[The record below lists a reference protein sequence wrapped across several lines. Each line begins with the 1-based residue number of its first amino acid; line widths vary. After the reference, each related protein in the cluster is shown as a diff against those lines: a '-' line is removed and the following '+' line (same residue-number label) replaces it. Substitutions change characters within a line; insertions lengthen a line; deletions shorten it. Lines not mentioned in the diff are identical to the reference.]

1 MDWAWAENRCWPA
14 VMCVSVVDIG
24 HRFVYY
30 LNMASVQPKVI
41 NGKTYYYLVESARV
55 GGKPRIVSQ
64 RYLGSAADITAALDG
79 ATVTPA
85 RTQHL
90 GFGALAAVWGLL
102 DRLGYVGI
110 VDDVV
115 GARRSD
121 AGASV
126 GTYLALAC
134 ANRVVAPRSKL
145 AFEHWW
151 ATTAGDRWVKVP
163 TAGLDHRRFWDAM
176 HTVDTAALVDIERG
190 LATAMATKFDL
201 RLSSMALDMTNFAT
215 FIDSGNDRAPIA
227 QRGHAK
233 QKRTDL
239 RLVGLAMVVTRDGG
253 VPLVGHA
260 YAGNRPDVA
269 VFPAVVDE
277 LVTRY
282 RAMAA
287 SDEELTVV
295 FDAGQNS
302 AANFAHLGQVGLH
315 FVGSLPPSNYP
326 DLLSIAPR
334 RRTVVDAARY
344 GGLTAYETT
353 ADALGATRRVLLTHS
368 PNLHA
373 KQARG
378 FDQTLTKAT
387 RSLTELARV
396 LDTGKGR
403 RDRTTLE
410 AEITRITRP
419 RWLTRILT
427 ITLTGTEP
435 AEMRLSWKV
444 DTTARRALE
453 TELFGKRLL
462 VTDRDTWPV
471 VDVVAGYRSQSDVEA
486 GFRQLKDP
494 KVVSFSPMWH
504 WTDAHIRVHVSY
516 CVTALAVAHLMRRQA
531 TQAGLQL
538 SVRELLDHLA
548 GIQETLLLYPS
559 TGGRPRARRMLTQ
572 MNPTQQQL
580 FELFGLDHYAPTR

>member
-1 MDWAWAENRCWPA
+1 M
-14 VMCVSVVDIG
+14 SVIDIR
-24 HRFVYY
+24 HQFVYY

-79 ATVTPA
+79 ATATPA

-90 GFGALAAVWGLL
+90 GFGDLAAVWAVL
-102 DRLGYVGI
+102 DRLGYGGI

-121 AGASV
+121 AAASV

-145 AFEHWW
+145 AFADWW

-163 TAGLDHRRFWDAM
+163 AAGLGHRRFWDAM
-176 HTVDTAALVDIERG
+176 HAVDTAALVDIERR
-190 LATAMATKFDL
+190 LALAMAAEFDL
-201 RLSSMALDMTNFAT
+201 GLSSMALDMTNFAT
-215 FIDSGNDRAPIA
+215 FIDSGNQRAPIA
-227 QRGHAK
+227 ARGHAK

-239 RLVGLAMVVTRDGG
+239 RLVGLGMVVTRDGG
-253 VPLVGHA
+253 VPLLGHA

-269 VFPAVVDE
+269 VFPAVLDE

-287 SDEELTVV
+287 ADEELTVV

-315 FVGSLPPSNYP
+315 FVGSLPPSDYP
-326 DLLSIAPR
+326 DLLAIPAR
-334 RRTVVDAARY
+334 RRAVVDAQRY
-344 GGLTAYETT
+344 GGLTAYEST

-378 FDQTLTKAT
+378 FDQTLAKAT

-396 LDTGKGR
+396 LDSGKGR
-403 RDRTTLE
+403 RDRSALQ
-410 AEITRITRP
+410 AQITAITRP
-419 RWLTRILT
+419 RWLARVLTVT
-427 ITLTGTEP
+427 ITGEEP
-435 AEMRLSWKV
+435 AKMRLSWTV

-462 VTDRDTWPV
+462 VTDRETWPV
-471 VDVVAGYRSQSDVEA
+471 VEVVAGYRSQSEVEA

-516 CVTALAVAHLMRRQA
+516 CVTALAVAHLMRRETTA
-531 TQAGLQL
+531 AGIPM
-538 SVRELLDHLA
+538 SVRELLTQLA
-548 GIQETLLLYPS
+548 GIQETVLLYPS
-559 TGGRPRARRMLTQ
+559 TGGRPRARRMLTE
-572 MNPTQQQL
+572 MTPTQQRL
-580 FELFGLDHYAPTR
+580 FDLFGLDRYAPTR